1 MLVSRAGGGDLWGRR
16 PVGRAPGGW
25 SSPRVWAWVR
35 GPCRG
40 QRQGEGPVGTA
51 WGVGGLQGRCQV
63 GREELGGRGEVVP
76 GAPVG
81 GVRGSAS
88 TPSEMG
94 AGVPALEGPERGFK
108 APRGQAWSPHWA
120 RAEAGAGA
128 HGLDDGA

>member
-51 WGVGGLQGRCQV
+51 WGVGGCR
-63 GREELGGRGEVVP
+63 GGRG
-76 GAPVG
+76 GARWAERNWG
-81 GVRGSAS
+81 EGVRLFLGRLW
-88 TPSEMG
+88 
-94 AGVPALEGPERGFK
+94 AG
-108 APRGQAWSPHWA
+108 
-120 RAEAGAGA
+120 
-128 HGLDDGA
+128 